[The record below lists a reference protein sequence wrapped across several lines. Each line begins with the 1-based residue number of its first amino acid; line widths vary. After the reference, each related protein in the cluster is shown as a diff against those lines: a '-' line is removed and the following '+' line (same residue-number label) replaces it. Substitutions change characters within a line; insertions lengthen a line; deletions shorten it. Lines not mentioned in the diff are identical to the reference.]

1 MYLALAQRF
10 VRALPPGTPQGNT
23 ECCTTSR
30 SRSPAWEPL
39 TVSRPAAPIQEDN

>member
-23 ECCTTSR
+23 ECCTTPR
-30 SRSPAWEPL
+30 SRSKALEAIDGVASGGPD
-39 TVSRPAAPIQEDN
+39 SRR